1 MYANQCPSCT
11 EYDNLCLIFN
21 SCTLFH
27 CLCLTNARI
36 GRHYSNRRSQKSPR
50 CHDHHIIRHQRRKKG
65 IVRPSREHFAK
76 RSSRLQIRYRIRISK
91 KISDALACFIFN
103 ARFSYFQEKNSYSKS
118 NDWGYAIAL
127 LGVLCLL
134 A

>member
-21 SCTLFH
+21 SCTLFQLFMSH
-27 CLCLTNARI
+27 CTRARI
-36 GRHYSNRRSQKSPR
+36 GRHYSNRRSKNSTR
-50 CHDHHIIRHQRRKKG
+50 CHHIIRQQCRKKG
-65 IVRPSREHFAK
+65 IVRPSGECLAK
-76 RSSRLQIRYRIRISK
+76 SSSRLQVRFRIRISK
-91 KISDALACFIFN
+91 KISDVLACFIFN

-118 NDWGYAIAL
+118 NDWGYTIAL
-127 LGVLCLL
+127 LGVLCRI